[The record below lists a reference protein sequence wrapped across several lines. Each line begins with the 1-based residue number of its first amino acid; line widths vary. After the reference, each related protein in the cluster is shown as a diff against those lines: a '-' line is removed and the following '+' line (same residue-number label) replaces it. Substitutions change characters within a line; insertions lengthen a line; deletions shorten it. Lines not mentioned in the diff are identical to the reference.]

1 MNIFKSIPVLL
12 LSFLSIFMFVDL
24 ELAYSSFSG
33 DYETQIFN
41 ESNESKVK
49 KLQEVFKWLGLY
61 NWEINWEWQ
70 DIETPLINYQI
81 QKWIVMTKDDEWAW
95 YFWAKTMKS
104 LEDNFWQKYL
114 DLKEQFLK
122 VDTPANL
129 WKFVVTAYYTPEPGQ
144 QKYTTWS
151 YSWDLKLNW
160 NHTTASGL
168 PLEAW
173 LLAAPRN
180 YWFGTKIYLEGLW
193 VWFVGDRGWAIVN
206 SWERGHSYDRLDLW
220 VWYWDEWRERAK
232 KWWIREITWY
242 IVDDSLDVNMEF
254 DSSIV
259 PSYSNID
266 VSPEEPTAEKVQN
279 LQKFFKEVSLYDWE
293 VDWDWEK
300 TKNTLIKYQISSWII
315 FDENDEVAGYLGPK
329 TYQKLLSQFW
339 WNSNWWLFIEK
350 YLDAALNWSQT
361 SNTLTD
367 KKKQDIEQIKVLLN
381 KEFEKIFNWNTSQI
395 SIFKTSFKKRLLEV
409 ANSEKYSY
417 RRLELEYLVSILD

>member
-1 MNIFKSIPVLL
+1 
-12 LSFLSIFMFVDL
+12 
-24 ELAYSSFSG
+24 
-33 DYETQIFN
+33 
-41 ESNESKVK
+41 
-49 KLQEVFKWLGLY
+49 
-61 NWEINWEWQ
+61 
-70 DIETPLINYQI
+70 
-81 QKWIVMTKDDEWAW
+81 
-95 YFWAKTMKS
+95 
-104 LEDNFWQKYL
+104 
-114 DLKEQFLK
+114 
-122 VDTPANL
+122 
-129 WKFVVTAYYTPEPGQ
+129 
-144 QKYTTWS
+144 
-151 YSWDLKLNW
+151 
-160 NHTTASGL
+160 
-168 PLEAW
+168 
-173 LLAAPRN
+173 
-180 YWFGTKIYLEGLW
+180 
-193 VWFVGDRGWAIVN
+193 
-206 SWERGHSYDRLDLW
+206 
-220 VWYWDEWRERAK
+220 
-232 KWWIREITWY
+232 
-242 IVDDSLDVNMEF
+242 MEF

-315 FDENDEVAGYLGPK
+315 FDENDEVAGYLWPK
-329 TYQKLLSQFW
+329 TYQKLLSEFW